1 VSVSVCG
8 PARRHEGPPVII
20 ETICERQA
28 TERESPCD
36 SGRAGRRRRAG
47 ELQSGWGAGREW
59 DEELE
64 LKIEESQTEGGET
77 GRERERERQE
87 ERKKEEARK
96 SPPKGT
102 RHRRAKWPGG
112 SLAAVRRTER
122 RRERQVCVVS
132 CLLAPCGRLAA
143 AASPPVV
150 SRARAQ
156 QHTRSA
162 TLGWEQ

>member
-77 GRERERERQE
+77 GREREREKG
-87 ERKKEEARK
+87 RKKERK
-96 SPPKGT
+96 RKRERAPRKELDTGEQSGPAGAWLPCGALRGAERDKCALSLACL
-102 RHRRAKWPGG
+102 RRA
-112 SLAAVRRTER
+112 AD
-122 RRERQVCVVS
+122 
-132 CLLAPCGRLAA
+132 
-143 AASPPVV
+143 
-150 SRARAQ
+150 
-156 QHTRSA
+156 
-162 TLGWEQ
+162 